1 MFLDMDV
8 DGSGDVDL
16 QELMEG
22 LSDMGMKLTDEE
34 FLAFFNDLD
43 KNNDQKLT
51 REEFVGAI
59 TEAVQKE
66 NDFTSRHIRGHSTMP
81 IKLNCP
87 II

>member
-59 TEAVQKE
+59 TEEVQKE
-66 NDFTSRHIRGHSTMP
+66 NDFTAGF
-81 IKLNCP
+81 L
-87 II
+87 